1 MVTIDNNSSATPWLA
16 FLIGALIV
24 AVVVL
29 GFVMFTGGHIP
40 GMQQQVM
47 PSHMNVT
54 VKAPPA
60 PSH

>member
-1 MVTIDNNSSATPWLA
+1 MATIDNGSSTATPWLA

-29 GFVMFTGGHIP
+29 GFVVFTGGHIP
-40 GMQQQVM
+40 GLQPM
-47 PSHMNVT
+47 PSSMNVT

-60 PSH
+60 PTH